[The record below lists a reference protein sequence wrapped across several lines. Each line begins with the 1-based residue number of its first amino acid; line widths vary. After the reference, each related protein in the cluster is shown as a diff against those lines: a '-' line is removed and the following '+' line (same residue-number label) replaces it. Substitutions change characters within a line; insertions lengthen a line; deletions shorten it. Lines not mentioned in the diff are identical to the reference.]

1 MMNIISQYAKE
12 EIISKENGMGVT
24 GSSAYGVYSILKML
38 TERLVGYEKHKNL
51 RNFNLEEENKNIE
64 IFLKKHPI
72 NQTEV
77 EMKRQ
82 LPKIIEL
89 FNKKPLKGIAA
100 LKKLFAKQSN
110 LIK

>member
-1 MMNIISQYAKE
+1 V
-12 EIISKENGMGVT
+12 GVT

-38 TERLVGYEKHKNL
+38 TERVVGYEKHRNL
-51 RNFNLEEENKNIE
+51 RNFSLEEENRSVE
-64 IFLKKHPI
+64 RFLQSYRV
-72 NQTEV
+72 NMVEV

-100 LKKLFAKQSN
+100 LKKLFAKHIIN
-110 LIK
+110 NKKPHL